1 MLEFENHFWRVTSLF
16 KSWTQNRNPKT
27 EICNP
32 LGMGAHLDQQ
42 MMNSDQ
48 RGGKLK
54 TQKIML
60 SQKSKKKEF
69 QFFPRLKKGQG
80 KWGRKRLFEF
90 SSFSIKCAFY
100 DVIMK
105 NSSS

>member
-1 MLEFENHFWRVTSLF
+1 
-16 KSWTQNRNPKT
+16 
-27 EICNP
+27 
-32 LGMGAHLDQQ
+32 

-80 KWGRKRLFEF
+80 K
-90 SSFSIKCAFY
+90 
-100 DVIMK
+100 
-105 NSSS
+105 